1 MKHTGGV
8 QNVTQIQCKKTKA
21 RISKVTQYA
30 KQNITDEYS
39 CGVYNGLELALAVL
53 EEREPEFVFVEKKEE
68 PKQMEKTKQK
78 GRTVASGVRKLGG

>member
-1 MKHTGGV
+1 MLHKFSVRG
-8 QNVTQIQCKKTKA
+8 QRQELA
-21 RISKVTQYA
+21 RLHDMQ

-39 CGVYNGLELALAVL
+39 CGVYNGLELALAVF

-68 PKQMEKTKQK
+68 QKQMEETKQK

>member
-1 MKHTGGV
+1 MLHKFSVRRQMQELVRLHNM
-8 QNVTQIQCKKTKA
+8 Q
-21 RISKVTQYA
+21 

-39 CGVYNGLELALAVL
+39 CGMYNGLELALAVL
-53 EEREPEFVFVEKKEE
+53 EEREPEFIFVEKKEE